1 VLEFLPVLSNRLF
14 EEKLMEVSSGSP
26 PPKRARAKSKEPAK
40 LQSEAKPVIASKKPR
55 AASRKVAIPEAVTMN
70 PEPNV
75 RQAPSSE
82 ELSGLIATA
91 AYFIAAERGF
101 GPGHE
106 LDDWLEA
113 ERLIRTNL
121 FG

>member
-1 VLEFLPVLSNRLF
+1 
-14 EEKLMEVSSGSP
+14 
-26 PPKRARAKSKEPAK
+26 

-55 AASRKVAIPEAVTMN
+55 ASRKAAIPEAVTVA

-75 RQAPSSE
+75 RQAPSGE
-82 ELSGLIATA
+82 ELNGLIAMA

-101 GPGHE
+101 SPGRE

-113 ERLIRTNL
+113 ERLIRSNL